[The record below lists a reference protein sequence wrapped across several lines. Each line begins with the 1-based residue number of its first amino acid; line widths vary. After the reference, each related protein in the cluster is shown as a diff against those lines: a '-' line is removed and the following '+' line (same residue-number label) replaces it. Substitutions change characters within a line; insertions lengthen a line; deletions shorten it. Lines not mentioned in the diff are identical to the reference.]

1 MHQYRSV
8 FISDVH
14 LGSPDCQA
22 EYLLDFLD
30 NVQCETLYLVGDIID
45 LIAMQKRVHFPRS
58 HQAVIRCFV
67 RLAAEGTRVIYVPG
81 NHDEFLRNFC
91 GQTLAGISLQQ
102 KAVHTTADGRR
113 FVVCHGDQFDQ
124 VMRCS
129 PLMLLVGDRAHG
141 LLLRLNRWFNVW
153 RRMRNKPYW
162 SLAAWMKSRI
172 GKAKD
177 FIQRFETAALMA
189 AERGQYD
196 GFICGHIHSAGFRQG
211 SSGLYCNDGDWVEH
225 CTALT
230 ESFDGSLEILHWS
243 ERPHV
248 VECEPARTPARQPTQ
263 ASGGIASLARTVPQ
277 AGTNRSSSQPA
288 SRV

>member
-1 MHQYRSV
+1 MPQYRSV

-30 NVQCETLYLVGDIID
+30 NVRCETLYLVGDIID
-45 LIAMQKRVHFPRS
+45 LIAMQRRVHFPSS
-58 HQAVIRCFV
+58 HRAVVQRLV

-91 GQTLAGISLQQ
+91 GQTLAGIDLKQ

-124 VMRCS
+124 VVRCS
-129 PLMLLVGDRAHG
+129 PLLLVVGDRAHG
-141 LLLRLNRWFNVW
+141 LLLRLNRWFNIW

-162 SLAAWMKSRI
+162 SLAAWVKPRI
-172 GKAKD
+172 GKAKA
-177 FIQRFETAALMA
+177 FIQRFEMAALTA

-196 GFICGHIHSAGFRQG
+196 GYICGHIHSAGFRQ
-211 SSGLYCNDGDWVEH
+211 SSGGLYCNDGDWVEH

-230 ESFDGSLEILHWS
+230 EAFDGSLEILHWS
-243 ERPHV
+243 ERSYV
-248 VECEPARTPARQPTQ
+248 VEKEPPRIATADPVRQPEPV
-263 ASGGIASLARTVPQ
+263 APSLGRSMAARAT
-277 AGTNRSSSQPA
+277 RH
-288 SRV
+288 